1 MINALVF
8 GSSHPELQ
16 IIVKLVPIDPSLL
29 DLVSYWADTIWIY
42 ENFDNCKMF
51 FLVSVIRTL

>member
-29 DLVSYWADTIWIY
+29 DLVSYRADTIWIY